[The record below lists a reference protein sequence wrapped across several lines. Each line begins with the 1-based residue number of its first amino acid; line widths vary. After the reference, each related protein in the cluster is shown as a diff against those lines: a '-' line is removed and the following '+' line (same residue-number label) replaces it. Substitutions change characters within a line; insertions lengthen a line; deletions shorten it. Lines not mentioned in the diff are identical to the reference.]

1 MMMVVKSRATDEK
14 VALITGAW
22 GGIGHAVGLAL
33 IRAGY
38 RVFGTSRR
46 APPNEVRQGIQM
58 IRCDVT
64 DDASVKHAVKEV
76 VARAGRI
83 DVLVNNAGRSLI
95 GGAEE
100 SSVGRAQKLFD
111 VNVFGILRMTN
122 EVLSIMRSQGKGRII
137 NISSVAGF
145 LPGPFTALYNAT
157 KHAVERYSESLDH
170 ELRTL
175 GIRVSVVEP
184 AFTRTGLE
192 ENAEQPDRISS
203 VYEKGRTAM
212 NSTWR
217 KGIAGG
223 DPVEAV
229 ADKVVQAATEKTP
242 RIRYTPGKTAGR
254 LRFMRRFVPEKS
266 FEKSFRKQMNLPA

>member
-1 MMMVVKSRATDEK
+1 MIQGQSRATDEK
-14 VALITGAW
+14 IALITGAA
-22 GGIGHAVGLAL
+22 GGIGLAAGLAL

-38 RVFGTSRR
+38 RVIGTSRH
-46 APPNEVRQGIQM
+46 AAPNEVRQGIHM
-58 IRCDVT
+58 LRCDVT
-64 DDASVKHAVKEV
+64 NDESVRQAVKDV
-76 VARAGRI
+76 VTVAGRI

-100 SSVGRAQKLFD
+100 SSVRQAQNLFD

-122 EVLSIMRSQGKGRII
+122 EVLPIMRNQGTGRII

-157 KHAVERYSESLDH
+157 KHAVEGYSESLDH
-170 ELRTL
+170 ELRTF
-175 GIRVSVVEP
+175 GIRVSLVEP
-184 AFTRTGLE
+184 AFTRTALE

-203 VYEKGRTAM
+203 VYEQGRSAM

-217 KGIAGG
+217 NSIAGG

-229 ADKVVQAATEKTP
+229 AQKVVEAAIEKVP
-242 RIRYTPGKTAGR
+242 RIRYTPGKTAAR
-254 LRFMRRFVPEKS
+254 LRLMRRFVPEKL
-266 FEKSFRKQMNLPA
+266 FEKSFRRQMNLPV